1 VSAFYSRPGRYDTDP
16 DRDRR
21 VRAGLANVRA
31 VLADVEARRT
41 NSNDEPL
48 TERERTMLACR
59 QRARHDRR
67 ERERQQ
73 RFNGGNTA
81 EPTQIGSMLRRVG
94 SRG

>member
-1 VSAFYSRPGRYDTDP
+1 VSAFYNRPGRYDTDP

-41 NSNDEPL
+41 NADNEPL
-48 TERERTMLACR
+48 TEREKTMLACR

-73 RFNGGNTA
+73 RFNGGNTTD
-81 EPTQIGSMLRRVG
+81 PTQIKTALRQVSRV
-94 SRG
+94 